1 MCPDNQLPR
10 CVTSARDD
18 GDGDDGGDD
27 AIERSSGRSSDRLR
41 AARLASSIAMR
52 ATEKAHRGGGVENDE
67 ENDDGSFSFIDDGVG
82 RATTARGGRG
92 GGDEGTSP
100 LRRRARARAA
110 PSSAARVTRDGGRDG
125 EGTAAR
131 RGARTAAKDARTWL
145 AFGRGR
151 IDGSGVRFS
160 VLVVLFLSFVIVTEW
175 ARDREK
181 DGMFSAF
188 TPRYVRLRHLT
199 PRGEDGVSADRFIA
213 YGASG
218 NASGDHI
225 GTEFRTYMD
234 HGIVRLEGEVCG
246 STSMMALTVFAVC
259 ASIGLNDILWT
270 ASAKRRRVS
279 STVLYITIVACYTH
293 YLMVQGSDL
302 LVKSVEG
309 TYYSLLRY
317 LEWMLTT
324 PVLLI
329 LVFQLHALVVGTQNS
344 KYRTDMYVTVVADE
358 VMLVMGMLV
367 NEMDGPARGVFFV
380 VSMACFFYIIGK
392 CVSLFQEMLMNDL
405 TKGDRTRFIVLAI
418 AKTVC
423 WMSFPA
429 VFVAKELGYI
439 DTSAEHEW
447 FLSCDVLTKA
457 AYCLLLSAGNIRV
470 LDVVRDEEVA
480 DIERLTKMQRDFF
493 FNITHELR
501 MPLNSVIGFNTLA
514 VESGELTDVAD
525 GFIKNSLT
533 SAEALLG
540 LINQVLDYAKFNR
553 KGAEVSGGHGL
564 ELSDDVFTIE
574 ELLDQTLSISQRQD
588 YTGNVY
594 IRVDPSLFRM
604 TYTSDFFRLRQCLVN
619 VVNNALKFSSNLD
632 RPGNVIIDV
641 HGQLTE
647 DKAMLTFSIE
657 DNGVGIPEER
667 QNQVFIP
674 FSQQSDYSALRVQG
688 TGLGLTIT
696 KTIIELMGGSIDFT
710 SKPDVGTM
718 FNISLELNYKP
729 SSKFRV
735 AAADLTVLL
744 GLELGLQMRT
754 VRNVL
759 ACYRVNPERV
769 IHVDV
774 RRADRSRL
782 EHLIDQSR
790 RENAPVVLC
799 IEEDQYFEN
808 REWLES
814 TTPEPFVL
822 ILSKS
827 SRMKDLPHSD
837 RTRAVMKPVAI
848 SPFIDTLEYLSHEAK
863 KSLGSASDITT
874 NTGFIVDSS
883 PTSSSLGRVQ
893 KKDPESELDISSMR
907 VLLVEDNRLNQQV
920 AIQSMK
926 KCKVTVD
933 VAENGLIATQKIED
947 TIRGDVE
954 PYDVVFMD
962 MMMPVMDG
970 NEATRRIRA
979 MEQDAP
985 SDYKRAVIIAL
996 SANVGPEHTIAV
1008 MDAGCDGSLGKP
1020 FYPSTLRK
1028 LLHAVFLGEYDGFA
1042 GDEAAIRPGH

>member
-1 MCPDNQLPR
+1 
-10 CVTSARDD
+10 
-18 GDGDDGGDD
+18 
-27 AIERSSGRSSDRLR
+27 
-41 AARLASSIAMR
+41 MR
-52 ATEKAHRGGGVENDE
+52 AVEKAHRGGGVENDD
-67 ENDDGSFSFIDDGVG
+67 DDGSSSIVNGGDGTDRVK
-82 RATTARGGRG
+82 ATTARGGNGG
-92 GGDEGTSP
+92 GGDEGASA
-100 LRRRARARAA
+100 LRRRARDGRGA
-110 PSSAARVTRDGGRDG
+110 SSSSVRVTRDGGRGG
-125 EGTAAR
+125 EGTATR
-131 RGARTAAKDARTWL
+131 RGARTAAKDAQTWL

-151 IDGSGVRFS
+151 IDGSGVRLS

-199 PRGEDGVSADRFIA
+199 PRGEDGVLAERLITH
-213 YGASG
+213 GVSG

-259 ASIGLNDILWT
+259 ASIGLNDIFWT
-270 ASAKRRRVS
+270 ASAKRRSVS

-302 LVKSVEG
+302 LVKGVEG

-344 KYRTDMYVTVVADE
+344 KYRTDMYVAVVADE

-367 NEMDGPARGVFFV
+367 NEIEGPSRGVFFV

-405 TKGDRTRFIVLAI
+405 TKGDRTRFIILAI

-423 WMSFPA
+423 WMSFPT

-447 FLSCDVLTKA
+447 FLRCDVLSKA
-457 AYCLLLSAGNIRV
+457 VYCLLLSAGNIRV

-514 VESGELTDVAD
+514 VESGELTDVTD
-525 GFIKNSLT
+525 GFIKNSIT

-641 HGQLTE
+641 HGKLTE

-688 TGLGLTIT
+688 TGLGMTIT

-718 FNISLELNYKP
+718 FNISLELDYKP
-729 SSKFRV
+729 SSKLRV

-744 GLELGLQMRT
+744 GLEPGLQMRT

-769 IHVDV
+769 IDVDV

-782 EHLIDQSR
+782 EHHIDQSR

-814 TTPEPFVL
+814 TTPETFVL

-827 SRMKDLPHSD
+827 SKMKDLPHSD

-863 KSLGSASDITT
+863 KSLGCASDIAT
-874 NTGFIVDSS
+874 NTGVIVDSS
-883 PTSSSLGRVQ
+883 PTSSLSRIR

-926 KCKVTVD
+926 TCKVTVD

-947 TIRGDVE
+947 AIRGDVE

-970 NEATRRIRA
+970 NKATRRIRA

-1028 LLHAVFLGEYDGFA
+1028 LLRAVFLGEYEGFSA
-1042 GDEAAIRPGH
+1042 DEATIRPGH